1 MKIKIKKKEVIDELS
16 SVSGGD
22 VGGYGANAFTDVE
35 AVKKIN
41 DEEEKV
47 SRLDGAR
54 LVEMYSTRGIFP
66 YGTVKSVTAEEEF
79 AGARERGIK
88 FQKLQNY
95 KEQMGEDDELDT
107 MDMDSVD
114 REFFDDNPEPLDVDD
129 STDDEKFKKWVNQQ
143 MGNLDLTIGDYL
155 GGGVFGEVYKTDY
168 GVIKIVGVPKSLT
181 AARAK
186 AKNYRPIEDEDVER
200 EVSNYNVVS
209 DAREQDED
217 IRMHFPE
224 VYSSQVIPY
233 EDGSKIGFIHME
245 ELEPLTSDQVMSVA
259 DPAQAVGKMRRDGVF
274 PVKSIVGDYDKDLS
288 KRYIGFLTSEE
299 NEKLLKR
306 YVSET
311 SDIYSQVGAEVLQSI
326 LKDYDTTKGAALQ
339 RIKNIKQKIAEENP
353 ENKFIRRTFNQA
365 IRVIELDSK
374 DNHSLMLAF
383 TEMLYA
389 VVASAKENG
398 IEGSK
403 LNRKIDDFTMEWLS
417 SARTYVMMDTKFS
430 KIDDMAADMGLDSL
444 VGRPNARGI
453 IKAIKKLKDLT
464 GLRAVDMHS
473 DNIMARQGQNLVI
486 VDLGLFRKDA
496 TAEDTFFNLQETL
509 NFSIKIKRNPRK

>member
-1 MKIKIKKKEVIDELS
+1 
-16 SVSGGD
+16 
-22 VGGYGANAFTDVE
+22 
-35 AVKKIN
+35 
-41 DEEEKV
+41 
-47 SRLDGAR
+47 
-54 LVEMYSTRGIFP
+54 
-66 YGTVKSVTAEEEF
+66 
-79 AGARERGIK
+79 
-88 FQKLQNY
+88 
-95 KEQMGEDDELDT
+95 
-107 MDMDSVD
+107 
-114 REFFDDNPEPLDVDD
+114 
-129 STDDEKFKKWVNQQ
+129 
-143 MGNLDLTIGDYL
+143 
-155 GGGVFGEVYKTDY
+155 
-168 GVIKIVGVPKSLT
+168 
-181 AARAK
+181 
-186 AKNYRPIEDEDVER
+186 
-200 EVSNYNVVS
+200 
-209 DAREQDED
+209 
-217 IRMHFPE
+217 
-224 VYSSQVIPY
+224 
-233 EDGSKIGFIHME
+233 
-245 ELEPLTSDQVMSVA
+245 
-259 DPAQAVGKMRRDGVF
+259 
-274 PVKSIVGDYDKDLS
+274 
-288 KRYIGFLTSEE
+288 
-299 NEKLLKR
+299 
-306 YVSET
+306 
-311 SDIYSQVGAEVLQSI
+311 VLQSI

-496 TAEDTFFNLQETL
+496 TAEDTFFNLQETR